1 MTSVRSP
8 PSPRLPVSS
17 ARSRVVG
24 CSISI
29 ARSPAVAR
37 LQASSQSAWARSEPA
52 RPPVSECGIRSYP
65 RVVSDPLH
73 GLTDAQRE
81 AAVHA
86 DGPLLLLG
94 GAGTGKTRALIARF
108 GWLVEQGVAPERIA
122 LLASSAGTAAALRTR
137 VEGVIER
144 AYEELAVASVP
155 ELCARLLR
163 GESPAAGLDPFAAAA
178 SGADRL
184 ALLLERI

>member
-24 CSISI
+24 CSMSI

-86 DGPLLLLG
+86 NGPLLLLG
-94 GAGTGKTRALIARF
+94 GAGTGKSRAAVARF
-108 GWLVEQGVAPERIA
+108 GGFGEHG
-122 LLASSAGTAAALRTR
+122 AAAAPVTRLAIAAGLAVPLRT
-137 VEGVIER
+137 
-144 AYEELAVASVP
+144 
-155 ELCARLLR
+155 
-163 GESPAAGLDPFAAAA
+163 PAAGGRNA
-178 SGADRL
+178 
-184 ALLLERI
+184 